1 MTVLTRLSLSR
12 LAQSGIA
19 KTPPLGAVLF
29 GAMLLFAMLAP
40 AQSADMIVN
49 ADTSLEWNQKEGFYQ
64 ARGNAHAYQ
73 GEQEIF
79 ADDLKAFYDAA
90 SSRRAITQIHAHG
103 NVRFADAAH
112 TGRGT
117 SLIYQSG
124 TSEYKLAGPNA
135 RIEGPDGN
143 ARAEKEIHFQRQ
155 KGKVRLQV
163 AAEIKLGDG
172 RHLKGEDLHLYLSPE
187 NNIERIEAFGE
198 VVVTQASGSSA
209 TADKLDYNRVSNKAI
224 LQGNVTVSDA
234 GNQLSGDK
242 AEIDFETG
250 ISKILSTTT
259 GGRVSG
265 RFTGTKQ

>member
-1 MTVLTRLSLSR
+1 MTDPTILSSR
-12 LAQSGIA
+12 SAPFGMARIN
-19 KTPPLGAVLF
+19 TAVAALF
-29 GAMLLFAMLAP
+29 GAMLFFAMLFP
-40 AQSADMIVN
+40 AQGADMIVN

-79 ADDLKAFYDAA
+79 ADDLKAFYDAT
-90 SSRRAITQIHAHG
+90 SSNRAITQIHANG
-103 NVRFADAAH
+103 NVRFADATH

-117 SLIYQSG
+117 SLVYQAG
-124 TSEYKLAGPNA
+124 TSEYKLTGPNA
-135 RIEGPDGN
+135 RIDGPDGS
-143 ARAEKEIHFQRQ
+143 ARAEQEIYFRRQ
-155 KGKVRLQV
+155 QGLVHLQV
-163 AAEIKLGDG
+163 AAEITLADG
-172 RHLKGEDLHLYLSPE
+172 RYLKGDDLQLYLSPE
-187 NNIERIEAFGE
+187 NNIEQIEAFGN

-209 TADKLDYNRVSNKAI
+209 TADRLDYDRVSNKAI
-224 LQGNVTVSDA
+224 LQGNVMVSDA

>member
-1 MTVLTRLSLSR
+1 MTDLTLLYSR
-12 LAQSGIA
+12 PARWGIA
-19 KTPPLGAVLF
+19 RINMLGAALF
-29 GAMLLFAMLAP
+29 GAMLFFALQFP
-40 AQSADMIVN
+40 AQGADMIVN

-79 ADDLKAFYDAA
+79 ADDLKAFYDTA
-90 SSRRAITQIHAHG
+90 SSGRAITQIHANG

-117 SLIYQSG
+117 SLIYQAGSG
-124 TSEYKLAGPNA
+124 DYKLTGPNA
-135 RIEGPDGN
+135 RIDGPDGN

-155 KGKVRLQV
+155 KGQIRLQV
-163 AAEIKLGDG
+163 SAEIKLGDG
-172 RHLKGEDLHLYLSPE
+172 RHLKGDDLHLYLSPE
-187 NNIERIEAFGE
+187 NNIERIEALGD
-198 VVVTQASGSSA
+198 VMVTQASGSSA
-209 TADKLDYNRVSNKAI
+209 TADKLDYDRVSNKAI

>member
-1 MTVLTRLSLSR
+1 M
-12 LAQSGIA
+12 
-19 KTPPLGAVLF
+19 LF
-29 GAMLLFAMLAP
+29 FAMLFP
-40 AQSADMIVN
+40 AQGADMIVN

-79 ADDLKAFYDAA
+79 ADDLKAFYDAT
-90 SSRRAITQIHAHG
+90 SSNRAITQIHANG
-103 NVRFADAAH
+103 NVRFADATH

-117 SLIYQSG
+117 SLVYQAG
-124 TSEYKLAGPNA
+124 TSEYKLTGPNA
-135 RIEGPDGN
+135 RIDGPDGN

-155 KGKVRLQV
+155 QGRVRLQV
-163 AAEIKLGDG
+163 AAEIKLADG
-172 RHLKGEDLHLYLSPE
+172 RHLKGNDLQLYLSPE
-187 NNIERIEAFGE
+187 NNIERIEAFGN

-209 TADKLDYNRVSNKAI
+209 TADKLDYDRVSNKAI
-224 LQGNVTVSDA
+224 LQGNVMVSDA

>member
-1 MTVLTRLSLSR
+1 MPI
-12 LAQSGIA
+12 LAVAILASTMGHAA
-19 KTPPLGAVLF
+19 KA
-29 GAMLLFAMLAP
+29 
-40 AQSADMIVN
+40 ADMIVN

-90 SSRRAITQIHAHG
+90 SSGRAITQIHANG

-117 SLIYQSG
+117 SLVYQAG
-124 TSEYKLAGPNA
+124 TSEYKLTGPNA
-135 RIEGPDGN
+135 RIDGPDGN

-155 KGKVRLQV
+155 QGRVRLQV
-163 AAEIKLGDG
+163 AAEIKLADG
-172 RHLKGEDLHLYLSPE
+172 RHLKGDDLQLYLSPE
-187 NNIERIEAFGE
+187 NNIERIEAFGD

-209 TADKLDYNRVSNKAI
+209 TADKLDYDRVSNKAI
-224 LQGNVTVSDA
+224 LQGNVMVSDA

>member
-1 MTVLTRLSLSR
+1 MNNLTLSPSR
-12 LAQSGIA
+12 LIPRAVRRSHSIGA
-19 KTPPLGAVLF
+19 ALLGATLF
-29 GAMLLFAMLAP
+29 LAMLSP

-90 SSRRAITQIHAHG
+90 SSGRSITQIHAYG

-112 TGRGT
+112 TGRGS
-117 SLIYQSG
+117 SLIYQAG
-124 TSEYKLAGPNA
+124 TSEYKLNGPDA
-135 RIEGPDGN
+135 RIDGPDGN

-155 KGKVRLQV
+155 KGQVRLQV
-163 AAEIKLGDG
+163 SAEIKLADG
-172 RHLKGEDLHLYLSPE
+172 RHLKGDDLKLYLNPE
-187 NNIERIEAFGE
+187 NNIERIEAFGQ

-224 LQGNVTVSDA
+224 LHGNVIVSDA

>member
-1 MTVLTRLSLSR
+1 MTDPTLLSSR
-12 LAQSGIA
+12 SAPFGMARIN
-19 KTPPLGAVLF
+19 TAVAALF
-29 GAMLLFAMLAP
+29 GAMLFFAMLFP
-40 AQSADMIVN
+40 AQGADMIVN

-90 SSRRAITQIHAHG
+90 SSGRAITQIHANG

-117 SLIYQSG
+117 SLVYQAG
-124 TSEYKLAGPNA
+124 TSEYKLTGPNA
-135 RIEGPDGN
+135 RIDGPDGN

-155 KGKVRLQV
+155 QGRVRLQV
-163 AAEIKLGDG
+163 AAEIKLADG
-172 RHLKGEDLHLYLSPE
+172 RHLKGNDLQLYLSPE
-187 NNIERIEAFGE
+187 NNIERIEAFGD

-209 TADKLDYNRVSNKAI
+209 TADKLDYDRVSNKAI
-224 LQGNVTVSDA
+224 LQGNVMVSDA

-265 RFTGTKQ
+265 RFTGIKQ

>member
-1 MTVLTRLSLSR
+1 MTNPTLSTSRPARL
-12 LAQSGIA
+12 GISNIS
-19 KTPPLGAVLF
+19 TLGAALF
-29 GAMLLFAMLAP
+29 GAMLFFALLSP

-79 ADDLKAFYDAA
+79 ADDLKAFYDAD
-90 SSRRAITQIHAHG
+90 SSGRTITQIHANG

-112 TGRGT
+112 TGRGA
-117 SLIYQSG
+117 SLIYKAG
-124 TSEYKLAGPNA
+124 TNDYKLTGPNA
-135 RIEGPDGN
+135 RIDGPDGN

-155 KGKVRLQV
+155 KGQVRLQV
-163 AAEIKLGDG
+163 AAEIKLVDG
-172 RHLKGEDLHLYLSPE
+172 RHLKGDDVYLYLNPE
-187 NNIERIEAFGE
+187 NNIERIEAFGD

-209 TADKLDYNRVSNKAI
+209 IADELDYNRVSNKAI

-250 ISKILSTTT
+250 ISKILSTTA